1 MKTYAE
7 LRKINVNDHVEKKG
21 GLTYLS
27 WAWAVDTL
35 LQNDPA
41 ATWEFTEPV
50 SFGDTMMVSCQVSA
64 FGKIMKMHLPVMD
77 NRNNA
82 IKNPDARK
90 INDAMMRCLTKCI
103 ALFGIGLYIYAKE
116 DTVFDEEAEPV
127 DVDALLDT
135 INNATTLD
143 ELKAA
148 YFAAYEQCKGNQEA
162 QKQIDDAK
170 NKRKGDLIEKRLNEA
185 DNANKAKGELQ

>member
-82 IKNPDARK
+82 IKSPDARK

-103 ALFGIGLYIYAKE
+103 ALFGIGLYIYAGE
-116 DTVFDEEAEPV
+116 DLPADQEAEPI

-135 INNATTLD
+135 ISNATTID

-170 NKRKGDLIEKRLNEA
+170 NKKKT
-185 DNANKAKGELQ
+185 ELK

>member
-90 INDAMMRCLTKCI
+90 INDAMMR
-103 ALFGIGLYIYAKE
+103 
-116 DTVFDEEAEPV
+116 
-127 DVDALLDT
+127 
-135 INNATTLD
+135 
-143 ELKAA
+143 
-148 YFAAYEQCKGNQEA
+148 
-162 QKQIDDAK
+162 
-170 NKRKGDLIEKRLNEA
+170 
-185 DNANKAKGELQ
+185 

>member
-82 IKNPDARK
+82 IKSPDARK

-103 ALFGIGLYIYAKE
+103 ALFGIGLYIYAGE
-116 DTVFDEEAEPV
+116 DLPADQEAEPV

-135 INNATTLD
+135 ISNATTID

-170 NKRKGDLIEKRLNEA
+170 NKRKG
-185 DNANKAKGELQ
+185 ELQ

>member
-35 LQNDPA
+35 LQNDPTS
-41 ATWEFTEPV
+41 TWEFTEPV

-82 IKNPDARK
+82 IKSPDARK

-103 ALFGIGLYIYAKE
+103 ALFGIGLYIYAGE
-116 DTVFDEEAEPV
+116 DTAFDEEAEPV

-135 INNATTLD
+135 ISNATTID

-170 NKRKGDLIEKRLNEA
+170 NKRKG
-185 DNANKAKGELQ
+185 ELS

>member
-64 FGKIMKMHLPVMD
+64 FGKVMKMHLPVMD

-82 IKNPDARK
+82 IKSPDARK

-103 ALFGIGLYIYAKE
+103 ALFGIGLYIYAGE
-116 DTVFDEEAEPV
+116 DLPADQEAEPV

-135 INNATTLD
+135 ISNATTID

-170 NKRKGDLIEKRLNEA
+170 NKKKT
-185 DNANKAKGELQ
+185 ELK

>member
-82 IKNPDARK
+82 IKSPDARK

-103 ALFGIGLYIYAKE
+103 ALFGIGLYIYAGE
-116 DTVFDEEAEPV
+116 DTAFDEEAEPV

-135 INNATTLD
+135 ISNATTID

-170 NKRKGDLIEKRLNEA
+170 NKKKT
-185 DNANKAKGELQ
+185 ELK